1 MNRIRLLLLA
11 FLLVCHSAYGE
22 YLYGNELLEV
32 CEAFVN
38 NTNFEKGIACN
49 GYISGV
55 FDAHEIFVDW
65 DDMKPSWC
73 MPDSVTN
80 AQLILIVTK
89 YLQENP
95 NKLRA
100 GASGHVVNALI
111 KTFPCE

>member
-1 MNRIRLLLLA
+1 MKKIRLLLLA
-11 FLLVCHSAYGE
+11 FLLVSHGAYGE

-38 NTNFEKGIACN
+38 NTDFEKGVACN

-55 FDAHEIFVDW
+55 FDTHEIFVDW

-73 MPDSVTN
+73 IPDSVTN
-80 AQLILIVTK
+80 AQLIFIVTK

-95 NKLRA
+95 DKLRA
-100 GASGHVVNALI
+100 GASGHVINALI
-111 KTFPCE
+111 KAFPCN